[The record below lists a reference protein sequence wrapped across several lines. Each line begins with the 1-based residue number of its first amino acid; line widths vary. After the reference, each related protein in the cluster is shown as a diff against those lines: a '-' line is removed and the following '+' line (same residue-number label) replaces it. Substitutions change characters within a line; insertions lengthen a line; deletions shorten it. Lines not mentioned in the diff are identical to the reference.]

1 MLGMA
6 AWLMIGFTTFTLP
19 KLRNPINHQPWM
31 VETWKKHGMFT
42 IYRFVDFATIHRM
55 LLYVAVFSERPSFW
69 SISWWL
75 AYRLPQQFSQICR
88 CFIGTSKD
96 RNVNYHYFCN
106 FSRNLLFY
114 CLWICIYI
122 YFSIPSQDVLWSKT
136 HVEMKPSSKRGVPIW
151 MVSNIKFCTV
161 MALNSCKWDYNS
173 EVKYQI
179 PVITV
184 EAYNWL

>member
-1 MLGMA
+1 MTYD
-6 AWLMIGFTTFTLP
+6 WLYHIYIAKVAKSDKPPTLDGWNLKKTWDVYHLSIRGF
-19 KLRNPINHQPWM
+19 RNHSP
-31 VETWKKHGMFT
+31 
-42 IYRFVDFATIHRM
+42 
-55 LLYVAVFSERPSFW
+55 YVAICCCFFSERPSFW

-161 MALNSCKWDYNS
+161 MALNSCKWTCKS
-173 EVKYQI
+173 
-179 PVITV
+179 
-184 EAYNWL
+184 